1 MNIKT
6 APITEEFGTTLFCT
20 ADVDICDLDRDKVI
34 DSFKSSSLLL
44 FRGFDVDTEKF
55 KAFTELFSNNF
66 VSYVGGAYSREMI
79 NGDKTL
85 LSVTGGKLRFG
96 VPFHGEMY
104 YRKQRPDILWFYC
117 ATPAVKDGETTVCD
131 GIQVYKELSSS
142 TQKLLTQQRL
152 KYIRTY
158 PADVWQKIYQTDDL
172 SVVEKA
178 CDDNDMQLV
187 VNPDESITT
196 EYVSSAIQPSRCG
209 NNKVFINNILPVVEQ
224 ELKGGNSSIVRF
236 EDGSTLPEDIIN
248 EIKDVTDRLTYL
260 VSWQK
265 GDILMVDNTRLL
277 HGRRSFS
284 DDQRDIYVRLCNAAF
299 SF

>member
-1 MNIKT
+1 MNITT
-6 APITEEFGTTLFCT
+6 ASLSNDFGTTILGSADKNIFELNREDVINLFN
-20 ADVDICDLDRDKVI
+20 
-34 DSFKSSSLLL
+34 SSSALL
-44 FRGFDVDTEKF
+44 FRGFNVDTDTF
-55 KAFTELFSNNF
+55 KKFTELFSTNF

-79 NGDKTL
+79 NADKTL

-178 CDDNDMQLV
+178 CDDNDMQ
-187 VNPDESITT
+187 
-196 EYVSSAIQPSRCG
+196 
-209 NNKVFINNILPVVEQ
+209 
-224 ELKGGNSSIVRF
+224 
-236 EDGSTLPEDIIN
+236 
-248 EIKDVTDRLTYL
+248 DR
-260 VSWQK
+260 
-265 GDILMVDNTRLL
+265 
-277 HGRRSFS
+277 
-284 DDQRDIYVRLCNAAF
+284 
-299 SF
+299 